1 MVLFLCYNSTMTRE
15 NAPTVHINI
24 RFPAE
29 VIAALRQYA
38 KEDGRSLHGE
48 VLWILRD
55 YIRRRQQVQG

>member
-1 MVLFLCYNSTMTRE
+1 MNRE
-15 NAPTVHINI
+15 NAATVHINI

-38 KEDGRSLHGE
+38 REDGRSLHGE
-48 VLWILRD
+48 VLWILRE